1 MAEENSL
8 LPVVQELRK
17 QNRTTNELLKQKF
30 LDDTPKQIIA
40 QALPEVFAE
49 YDANK
54 NLGKDIKK
62 ELDEGDKIVRTE
74 LGFLADISL
83 RSFKVTS
90 TYFAEMM
97 NFAQQ
102 LLSRDK
108 KNPIMGLT
116 RDFKE
121 MSAKATTGAF
131 IRGIQEY
138 TDELEKSFTNIES
151 ERREFD
157 ERTDKKGTAKA
168 KEEAKEQ
175 RVADDNR
182 FTKLSRGFTKGF
194 KTMGEKFDKLT
205 SGIVGKVGLVTILTV
220 LVVAFAKNFKP
231 FGLFVVAALDVI
243 RRFVSDLSMV
253 LTGEMGF
260 GEFLKNNLVAIAGGF
275 IFLFRNFIIKKL
287 FGGLVTKIGAA
298 IRLVGQTAGSKL
310 ALAGKIFLKLLTRFF
325 LIPMVIFK
333 AISGFF
339 QGYQKK
345 ILEGGTFLEA
355 LGAGLK
361 GAIMNVF
368 DFIVDGIMMVVN
380 ALTGIFKSIVN
391 AIDGGIMSA
400 VKFFK
405 GLISGDDVEGRFM
418 GGPVVAGSPYV
429 VGERGPELF
438 VPGAAG
444 GIVPGLGG
452 GAVVVNNNQINQ
464 ANSTSNH
471 NHSSIS
477 VTDRQQER
485 VGL

>member
-1 MAEENSL
+1 MADDLQPL
-8 LPVVQELRK
+8 LLEMQRVNKGVNQLVGEAR
-17 QNRTTNELLKQKF
+17 
-30 LDDTPKQIIA
+30 LDDTPKQLLAGNIFEILNA
-40 QALPEVFAE
+40 RDLF
-49 YDANK
+49 
-54 NLGKDIKK
+54 GKEK
-62 ELDEGDKIVRTE
+62 ELISKVIQENQESSNFLEILTTSRQDNPLVNLLEKVNESIAIVFTKTAAIIDAQE
-74 LGFLADISL
+74 KNMTGFLAESQDGVQVLQGGLMKSNTEA
-83 RSFKVTS
+83 FKQIGSQIELVFS
-90 TYFAEMM
+90 KNRASDKEKEKDEKV
-97 NFAQQ
+97 AQ
-102 LLSRDK
+102 
-108 KNPIMGLT
+108 
-116 RDFKE
+116 
-121 MSAKATTGAF
+121 
-131 IRGIQEY
+131 
-138 TDELEKSFTNIES
+138 
-151 ERREFD
+151 
-157 ERTDKKGTAKA
+157 
-168 KEEAKEQ
+168 
-175 RVADDNR
+175 DNR

-194 KTMGEKFDKLT
+194 KNIGEKFDKLT
-205 SGIVGKVGLVTILTV
+205 SGIIGKIGLVTILTL

-275 IFLFRNFIIKKL
+275 IFLFRKFIIKKL
-287 FGGLVTKIGAA
+287 FGGLVTRIGAA

-310 ALAGKIFLKLLTRFF
+310 ALAGKLFLKILGRFF
-325 LIPMVIFK
+325 LVPMLIFK

-355 LGAGLK
+355 LGAGFL
-361 GAIMNVF
+361 GALQNVF
-368 DFIVDGIMMVVN
+368 DFLADGVMFIID
-380 ALTGIFKSIVN
+380 ALKGFFNPIIN
-391 AIDGGIMSA
+391 AITGGLKSA
-400 VKFFK
+400 YNFFK
-405 GLISGDDVEGRFM
+405 DLVFGDDVEGRFM

>member
-30 LDDTPKQIIA
+30 LDDTPKQILA

-83 RSFKVTS
+83 RSFKLTS
-90 TYFAEMM
+90 QYFAEMM

-108 KNPIMGLT
+108 GIMGLT
-116 RDFKE
+116 RDFNE
-121 MSAKATTGAF
+121 MSPKETTGAF
-131 IRGIQEY
+131 IRGIQEF
-138 TDELEKSFTNIES
+138 TDELNENFSNIER

-157 ERTDKKGTAKA
+157 ERSEKTGTAKA

-175 RVADDNR
+175 RVSDDNR
-182 FTKLSRGFTKGF
+182 FTRLSRGFTKGF

-205 SGIVGKVGLVTILTV
+205 SGIIGKIGLVTILTV

-243 RRFVSDLSMV
+243 RRFVSDLSKV

-275 IFLFRNFIIKKL
+275 IFLFRKFIIKKL
-287 FGGLVTKIGAA
+287 FGGLVKKIAA
-298 IRLVGQTAGSKL
+298 SIRLVGMTAGSKL
-310 ALAGKIFLKLLTRFF
+310 AMAGKLFLKILGRKLTF
-325 LIPMVIFK
+325 
-333 AISGFF
+333 
-339 QGYQKK
+339 
-345 ILEGGTFLEA
+345 
-355 LGAGLK
+355 
-361 GAIMNVF
+361 
-368 DFIVDGIMMVVN
+368 
-380 ALTGIFKSIVN
+380 
-391 AIDGGIMSA
+391 
-400 VKFFK
+400 
-405 GLISGDDVEGRFM
+405 
-418 GGPVVAGSPYV
+418 
-429 VGERGPELF
+429 
-438 VPGAAG
+438 
-444 GIVPGLGG
+444 
-452 GAVVVNNNQINQ
+452 
-464 ANSTSNH
+464 
-471 NHSSIS
+471 
-477 VTDRQQER
+477 
-485 VGL
+485 